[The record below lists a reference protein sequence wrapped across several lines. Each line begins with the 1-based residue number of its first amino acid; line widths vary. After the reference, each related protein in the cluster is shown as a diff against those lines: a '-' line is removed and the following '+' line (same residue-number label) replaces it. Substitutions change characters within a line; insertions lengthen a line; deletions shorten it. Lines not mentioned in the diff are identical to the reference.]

1 MSDDLDV
8 VVLDTETTGLKVGY
22 YELLQVSILNGK
34 GETLY
39 NGYLK
44 PVWRETW
51 EEAER
56 VHHITP
62 ANVADAPT
70 IDEEIAMIGSLLRSA
85 KTIVGYNVQFDL
97 RFLQHAGLVLDD
109 EQEIFDVMLNFAPIY
124 GEYNEYYGDY
134 KWQKLSVCAAYY
146 GYPWTQEEQHNS
158 LEDCRATLFCYRQ
171 MKIHSEE

>member
-22 YELLQVSILNGK
+22 DELLQVSILNGK

-62 ANVADAPT
+62 ANVADAST
-70 IDEEIAMIGSLLRSA
+70 IDEEIATIGSLLRSA
-85 KTIVGYNVQFDL
+85 KQSSAITCNSICGSCNTP
-97 RFLQHAGLVLDD
+97 GLCL
-109 EQEIFDVMLNFAPIY
+109 MMSRRY
-124 GEYNEYYGDY
+124 
-134 KWQKLSVCAAYY
+134 S
-146 GYPWTQEEQHNS
+146 T
-158 LEDCRATLFCYRQ
+158 
-171 MKIHSEE
+171 

>member
-1 MSDDLDV
+1 
-8 VVLDTETTGLKVGY
+8 
-22 YELLQVSILNGK
+22 
-34 GETLY
+34 
-39 NGYLK
+39 
-44 PVWRETW
+44 
-51 EEAER
+51 
-56 VHHITP
+56 
-62 ANVADAPT
+62 
-70 IDEEIAMIGSLLRSA
+70 MIGSLLRSA

-158 LEDCRATLFCYRQ
+158 LEDCWATLFCYRQ

>member
-22 YELLQVSILNGK
+22 DELLQVSILNGK

-70 IDEEIAMIGSLLRSA
+70 IDEEIATIGSLLRSA

-134 KWQKLSVCAAYY
+134 KWQKSLSAPRIMVIR
-146 GYPWTQEEQHNS
+146 GRRRSSTTVS
-158 LEDCRATLFCYRQ
+158 
-171 MKIHSEE
+171 KIAGHRCFAIGK

>member
-8 VVLDTETTGLKVGY
+8 VVLDTETAGLKVGY
-22 YELLQVSILNGK
+22 DELLQVSILNGK

-44 PVWRETW
+44 PVWREMW

-70 IDEEIAMIGSLLRSA
+70 IDEEIATIGSLLRSA

-109 EQEIFDVMLNFAPIY
+109 EQEIFDVMLNFAPIC

-146 GYPWTQEEQHNS
+146 VVIRGRRRSSTTVS
-158 LEDCRATLFCYRQ
+158 
-171 MKIHSEE
+171 KIAGQRCFAIGK